1 MKILFVCT
9 GNICRSPMAEALLK
23 DLLQREG
30 LKGIEVSSGG
40 IYALAGEEVPMAC
53 RKILARRGIDITGHR
68 GRQLDRSMME
78 EADLI
83 LVMEVR
89 QLDWI
94 RSLISD
100 PERKVFLLGEF
111 APEGGDEIADPFGGD
126 DRDYHDCLGHIDETM
141 AGLLGRIRSHL
152 PSGKGVQI

>member
-1 MKILFVCT
+1 MKVLFVCM

-30 LKGIEVSSGG
+30 IEGVEASSAGTH
-40 IYALAGEEVPMAC
+40 ALVGEEAPLAC
-53 RKILARRGIDITGHR
+53 TRILARRGIDITGHR
-68 GRQLDRSMME
+68 GRKLERSMID

-94 RSLISD
+94 SALIPD
-100 PERKVFLLGEF
+100 RERKVFLLGEF
-111 APEGGDEIADPFGGD
+111 APGGEDEIADPFGRD
-126 DRDYHDCLGHIDETM
+126 DRSYQDCLDRIDETM
-141 AGLLGRIRSHL
+141 AGLLKRIRCHL
-152 PSGKGVQI
+152 PLGEGVQI

>member
-1 MKILFVCT
+1 MRILFVCT

-111 APEGGDEIADPFGGD
+111 APGGGDEIADPFGGD
-126 DRDYHDCLGHIDETM
+126 DRDHHDCLGHIDETM
-141 AGLLGRIRSHL
+141 VGLLGRIRSHL

>member
-1 MKILFVCT
+1 M
-9 GNICRSPMAEALLK
+9 K

-78 EADLI
+78 QADLI